1 MTLTQLI
8 EEAESDEDL
17 GIRKRL
23 RRIKVHLIDLQEH
36 LISRNYSPQKIDDI
50 ITTIRGF
57 YAYYEID
64 LPKRTYHAPIPDLQK
79 EAIPT
84 KEDVKKAL
92 SNCNTKYQAIIL
104 LMSSSGI
111 SLGDVLNLK
120 VSDFLN
126 AINIPQEQHHINKLN
141 AIEINNFCKDMVP
154 MWHIQRIKS
163 GTSHVTFN
171 TPETTRKILDYLNE
185 HPPKNVDDLLFR
197 GKTGKGLRSDVFQR
211 FLRKLNIECEWG
223 YVGRQ
228 IFFHSHILRKIFANK
243 LEESGMPHHY
253 IRQLMGHR
261 KDPLTRTYFSTPSE
275 KLREEYKNFMNNLS
289 FLKQRQS

>member
-1 MTLTQLI
+1 MNKSINKPIHTDITFDVLYVEYIHYRNLRPETIRSYTRKLTIYSNITGMTLTQLI

-64 LPKRTYHAPIPDLQK
+64 LPKRTYHATIPDLQK

-92 SNCNTKYQAIIL
+92 SNCNIKYQAIIL

-120 VSDFLN
+120 VSDFLS
-126 AINIPQEQHHINKLN
+126 AINIPKKQHQINKLN
-141 AIEINNFCKDMVP
+141 
-154 MWHIQRIKS
+154 IK
-163 GTSHVTFN
+163 
-171 TPETTRKILDYLNE
+171 
-185 HPPKNVDDLLFR
+185 
-197 GKTGKGLRSDVFQR
+197 
-211 FLRKLNIECEWG
+211 
-223 YVGRQ
+223 
-228 IFFHSHILRKIFANK
+228 
-243 LEESGMPHHY
+243 
-253 IRQLMGHR
+253 
-261 KDPLTRTYFSTPSE
+261 
-275 KLREEYKNFMNNLS
+275 
-289 FLKQRQS
+289 